1 MRGQSGRT
9 RSPSAASP
17 VSVDEAC
24 AVALDMGVQEYCF
37 VGRYLERCPQV
48 PLSVQQVK
56 SLDSSAGAVPRPF
69 WYTKGIYSS
78 AARGACALKLTC
90 HHRRRQSRTI

>member
-1 MRGQSGRT
+1 VQITVPAPALASRTGKPSSWVSAEAGMRGQSGRP

-24 AVALDMGVQEYCF
+24 AVALDMGVQEYRF

-56 SLDSSAGAVPRPF
+56 SLDS
-69 WYTKGIYSS
+69 
-78 AARGACALKLTC
+78 
-90 HHRRRQSRTI
+90 